1 MEVKGENT
9 TPNDAVAHGLQ
20 LPDVPPGA
28 SQLDTTIH
36 FPQQHINS
44 EFSKL
49 DAGTINTLSE
59 QTMSLLDKLVSLTSS
74 KNGVCPSA
82 SDSQSAAASPS
93 LMKNL
98 LILDIAPRTIFRG
111 ELTERSQWFQ
121 VYG

>member
-28 SQLDTTIH
+28 SQLDTTIN

-44 EFSKL
+44 EKL

-74 KNGVCPSA
+74 KNGMCPPA

-93 LMKNL
+93 FAHTFAEVLSSK
-98 LILDIAPRTIFRG
+98 PK
-111 ELTERSQWFQ
+111 
-121 VYG
+121 